1 MNIRNACEWLIIVSV
16 VAGNVASAQGWPSA
30 AAPQAASAAVPFV
43 PPGVDDPVYAY
54 ECPPPPSNME
64 SIYAQ
69 LLPSDRGW
77 CYDYDSRL
85 DLTLRQMLA
94 GAWFRLEYLQGSV
107 YRDDGNLLGAPTA
120 ITTGASGPSLTTF
133 DYFQRFAI
141 TRLEFDPAVPG
152 VATVA
157 DPTQQFAVIYSDGL
171 TTSLAQVPTTRSVRW
186 NNAQGIRGSF
196 GFPVTDR
203 IGIESRWWNLGN
215 ASDTISTGPFP
226 ADGTVTN
233 SVRVARPGTTGSG
246 TQNYWQNPALLG
258 PNGSLR
264 TSFLATTLTTNGA
277 PGSGLIIYDSAFH
290 SFYSSS
296 LWTGDADI
304 VYNLKIPEQG
314 WRVQTILGYRHE
326 QFDEHLNF
334 GGTFSNNP
342 LGRQPTT
349 TGTGL
354 PSLTGSA
361 VPPAV
366 GYVTALGTLTDP
378 VSNSFDSSVDN
389 SRNQAQFGLRL
400 EWAHKGITL
409 GAQEKIALGVNSVDS
424 VLAVQNVR
432 DPGNSSLGTVDDPA
446 LTVTSANSSVFAP
459 TSDLELYLKL
469 RMADWCNFRIGWQ
482 LVWMGK
488 VGVADQGIRYN
499 QTVAG
504 GVSTAD
510 VAAQIGYKD
519 RVFSLLTLG
528 GEILLP

>member
-1 MNIRNACEWLIIVSV
+1 MNIRNACEWLIIISV
-16 VAGNVASAQGWPSA
+16 VAGNVASAQGWPN
-30 AAPQAASAAVPFV
+30 AAVPQSVPGAIPFI
-43 PPGVDDPVYAY
+43 PPGVDDPAYAY
-54 ECPPPPSNME
+54 ECPPPPSMD

-85 DLTLRQMLA
+85 DLTLRQMAA
-94 GAWFRLEYLQGSV
+94 GAWFRLEYLGGSV

-120 ITTGASGPSLTTF
+120 ITTAASGPALTTQ
-133 DYFQRFAI
+133 DAFQQFAI
-141 TRLEFDPAVPG
+141 ARLQYDPAVPG
-152 VATVA
+152 TATVA
-157 DPTQQFAVIYSDGL
+157 DPSQQFAVVYSDGA
-171 TTSLAQVPTTRSVRW
+171 TTSLAQVPTTRSIRW
-186 NNAQGIRGSF
+186 NHAQGIRGSF
-196 GFPVTDR
+196 GFPITDR
-203 IGIESRWWNLGN
+203 IAIESRWWNLGN
-215 ASDTISTGPFP
+215 ASDTISIGTFP
-226 ADGTVTN
+226 ADGTIT
-233 SVRVARPGTTGSG
+233 SSAQLTFPGTT
-246 TQNYWQNPALLG
+246 TRVWQNPALIG
-258 PNGSLR
+258 ANGALQ

-277 PGSGLIIYDSAFH
+277 AGSGLIIYDSAFH

-326 QFDEHLNF
+326 QYDEHLNF
-334 GGTFSNNP
+334 GGSFSNNP
-342 LGRQPTT
+342 LGR
-349 TGTGL
+349 
-354 PSLTGSA
+354 
-361 VPPAV
+361 VPPVNAALV
-366 GYVTALGTLTDP
+366 PSATGYVTTVGTLTDP

-432 DPGNSSLGTVDDPA
+432 DPGNSTLGTIDDPA
-446 LTVTSANSSVFAP
+446 LTLTSAHSSVFAP

-469 RMADWCNFRIGWQ
+469 RMAEWCNFRVGWQ

-488 VGVADQGIRYN
+488 VGVADQSIRYN